1 MPLWVALVPVAPRPP
16 ITTRSGAPLDLRGRR
31 ELALQIT
38 GIGALAPARPHAAKA
53 DPPTRPV
60 TSLVPAPLLT
70 GNVIAL
76 PRPEPA
82 PPLHEAMLEMLHEAR
97 RRGMSHTKDSLPACE
112 LMLEIHAPAGEL
124 MGMPCAACHE
134 PWPCTTALDILGGL
148 EPIV

>member
-1 MPLWVALVPVAPRPP
+1 MAPRPP
-16 ITTRSGAPLDLRGRR
+16 ITTRSGAPLDLRSRR

-60 TSLVPAPLLT
+60 APLVPTPLLT

-82 PPLHEAMLEMLHEAR
+82 QPLHETMLEMLHEAR
-97 RRGMSHTKDSLPACE
+97 RRGMSHQRHPLPACE

-124 MGMPCAACHE
+124 LGMPCTACHE
-134 PWPCTTALDILGGL
+134 PWPCKTVLGILGGL
-148 EPIV
+148 EPTV